1 MMVYYNVK
9 VIWPVRNRI
18 ISLRQPSP
26 AGTCLYWKKDLKS
39 VLILWRTPHLGS
51 DGQICGTRLSSS
63 IQMTLELEQ

>member
-1 MMVYYNVK
+1 MTCQKQNYIFTSAFTCWYV
-9 VIWPVRNRI
+9 
-18 ISLRQPSP
+18 SL
-26 AGTCLYWKKDLKS
+26 LKERFEEI